1 MWGWRIRIGDLFSA
15 DYTPIPPQYLWKKKI
30 TKEGEET
37 NSTTF
42 GVAYQSVLSNI
53 TWIDK
58 GNSSPFIQ
66 KLQRAMNQVNISGK
80 DLSIRFNLD
89 MYETYSRKNT
99 FTTGRITGIS
109 FLYFIFP
116 TRHDQSEVLPRSGSV
131 TRHQY
136 GISVLVSQTSFGG
149 ETSGSVAKCRLS
161 VSGYDFNIPQALF
174 SLLLEPK
181 SLGITLYFSWVF
193 CCVRCRQIHRS

>member
-37 NSTTF
+37 NSTAF

-53 TWIDK
+53 TWIEN
-58 GNSSPFIQ
+58 GNGSPFIQ
-66 KLQRAMNQVNISGK
+66 KLQRAMNQVNISCK

-109 FLYFIFP
+109 FSVFLFFIFYISHEARP
-116 TRHDQSEVLPRSGSV
+116 IRSTTQIWVSDASSV
-131 TRHQY
+131 RN
-136 GISVLVSQTSFGG
+136 FC
-149 ETSGSVAKCRLS
+149 AR
-161 VSGYDFNIPQALF
+161 F
-174 SLLLEPK
+174 SDVIWR
-181 SLGITLYFSWVF
+181 GN
-193 CCVRCRQIHRS
+193 

>member
-66 KLQRAMNQVNISGK
+66 KLQRAMNQVDISGK

-109 FLYFIFP
+109 FFRLFIFYILYFPRGTTNQKYYPDLGQCPIISTEFLRSFLRRHLAGKPMVASPNVGCQSQATILVFP
-116 TRHDQSEVLPRSGSV
+116 
-131 TRHQY
+131 
-136 GISVLVSQTSFGG
+136 
-149 ETSGSVAKCRLS
+149 K
-161 VSGYDFNIPQALF
+161 LF
-174 SLLLEPK
+174 SVF
-181 SLGITLYFSWVF
+181 FSNLKAWE
-193 CCVRCRQIHRS
+193 